1 VITEQADTDGSGEI
15 ELGEW
20 IAFCKTNFKLQLGD
34 KALKAI
40 FDDIDADHSG
50 AVSLNELS
58 SALTDALKLAEAE
71 LVKEA
76 MKGVDTADVRR
87 DTKLIALVAHNN
99 MKPTMMTFVAENRD
113 FFKQVRIVTTGSTGA
128 SLEQKLGLVIDR
140 KVASG
145 PLGGDQEIGGMIT
158 NDEVAGVFFFI
169 DPLTAWCHNND
180 IGALCRICQV
190 HDVPTAETPSTGT
203 ALVHAFRT
211 YEPFKKSLFMDY
223 SRGESSVVSDY
234 KAQQKAVIA
243 KTAATSSDG
252 GAKKRARK

>member
-1 VITEQADTDGSGEI
+1 
-15 ELGEW
+15 
-20 IAFCKTNFKLQLGD
+20 
-34 KALKAI
+34 
-40 FDDIDADHSG
+40 
-50 AVSLNELS
+50 VSLNELS

-190 HDVPTAETPSTGT
+190 HDIPTAEPPSTGT
-203 ALVHAFRT
+203 ALVHAFQT

-223 SRGESSVVSDY
+223 TRGESSVVSDY
-234 KAQQKAVIA
+234 KAQQKVVIA
-243 KTAATSSDG
+243 KTAGTTAASDG